1 MDTSKLMTFDNSMEF
16 IEKLV
21 KIGVDYHASDL
32 HITPSKEQV
41 YIRYRI
47 SGSLESFYGIS
58 LENYDKL
65 INSIK
70 VASFMAIDEHNHIQ
84 DGKMIFSIKNNGEDL
99 VVNARVSILP
109 TIHGENVVMRLL
121 LSNSERLNINN
132 LGFSDY
138 NKKIISKIKNMEE
151 GLVLLCGGTGSGK
164 TTTLYSL
171 LNEYNPFTNSIFTLE
186 DPVEYTIKG
195 YIQSEVKE
203 KRIGSINTNYTFQ
216 EGLVGILR
224 QDPDIIMI
232 GEIRRKE
239 EASICLE
246 AANTGHLVMGSIH
259 SNSSIGVI
267 TRLKKLGVEPYVLAS
282 SLKYIIFQK
291 LVRQIC
297 PNCRESIQFSKN
309 NFPIKFHKYLKKEI
323 YDVYRVN
330 PKGCS
335 KCVKGYNGNTLI
347 SDIIE
352 NDDDI
357 YNLILSGK
365 GDVEIK
371 EILIS
376 KGYIPS
382 YVDALYKGLNGFLDI
397 REAIAIE

>member
-1 MDTSKLMTFDNSMEF
+1 MDTSKLMGFENSSEF

-21 KIGVDYHASDL
+21 KIGVDYHASDI
-32 HITPSKEQV
+32 HITPGKEQV

-47 SGSLESFYGIS
+47 SGELESFYGIS
-58 LENYDKL
+58 LENYEKL
-65 INSIK
+65 LNTIK
-70 VASFMAIDEHNHIQ
+70 VASFMSIDEHNHIQ
-84 DGKMIFSIKNNGEDL
+84 DGKMIFNFKKDGVDFG
-99 VVNARVSILP
+99 VNARVSVLP
-109 TIHGENVVMRLL
+109 TIYGENIVMRLL
-121 LSNSERLNINN
+121 LSNSEMLNLDN
-132 LGFSDY
+132 LGFSEH
-138 NKKIISKIKNMEE
+138 NKKIISKIKDIDE

-171 LNEYNPFTNSIFTLE
+171 LNKYDPFTNSIFTLE
-186 DPVEYTIKG
+186 DPVEYTVKG

-203 KRIGSINTNYTFQ
+203 KRLSNTSTNYTFQ

-246 AANTGHLVMGSIH
+246 AANTGHIVMGSIH
-259 SNSSIGVI
+259 SNSSIGAI

-282 SLKYIIFQK
+282 SLKYIIYQK
-291 LVRQIC
+291 LVRKIC
-297 PNCRESIQFSKN
+297 PKCRESLEFRKVD
-309 NFPIKFHKYLKKEI
+309 FPDKFHKYLNKDI
-323 YDVYRVN
+323 YNVFRVN
-330 PKGCS
+330 SKGCS
-335 KCVKGYNGNTLI
+335 SCMKGYIGNTLI

-357 YNLILSGK
+357 YTLILSGK
-365 GDVEIK
+365 GDVEMK

-376 KGYIPS
+376 KGYIPP
-382 YVDALYKGLNGFLDI
+382 YIDALNKAINGELDI
-397 REAIAIE
+397 RDAIII